1 MKWLKGKLEA
11 LIKKN
16 AEMQEYLL
24 SDTEMIM
31 KEQLPTVSLNWQ
43 KYRVKFPYKKFAD
56 FMLHMKVLEDAKKK
70 SLSQERKRSK
80 SKSKKSTKTI
90 VVET

>member
-31 KEQLPTVSLNWQ
+31 KEQLPTVSLNW
-43 KYRVKFPYKKFAD
+43 
-56 FMLHMKVLEDAKKK
+56 
-70 SLSQERKRSK
+70 
-80 SKSKKSTKTI
+80 
-90 VVET
+90 